1 MADEELYYRNVMID
15 HNEREEA
22 VVKVSKGY
30 GVVVE
35 IIFDGG
41 TMETAVRIT
50 AAGALALGE
59 ALTQAGNVAVR
70 A

>member
-1 MADEELYYRNVMID
+1 MADQELFYRNVMID

-30 GVVVE
+30 GIVVE
-35 IIFDGG
+35 LILEGG
-41 TMETAVRIT
+41 TMETAIRLT

-59 ALTQAGNVAVR
+59 ALNQAGNVATR